1 MEIAVKHEQGKVP
14 VTVFQLKGDLTA
26 EEPLRSQAEAARNE
40 GTRYLLLDL
49 TNVPYISS
57 AGLRVLHHIYTNLRD
72 QSTAAQT
79 EDIPRGILSGT
90 YHSPNLKLLKP
101 SKNAMKAISV
111 AGFDMFLEIHDDY
124 KKALASFG

>member
-26 EEPLRSQAEAARNE
+26 EEPLRTQAETARDK

-49 TNVPYISS
+49 TNVPFISS
-57 AGLRVLHHIYTNLRD
+57 AGLRVLHHIYSLLRD
-72 QSTAAQT
+72 PNTAA
-79 EDIPRGILSGT
+79 ESGAIPRGILAGT

-111 AGFDMFLEIHDDY
+111 AGFDMFLEIHEDY
-124 KKALASFG
+124 QKALASFG